1 MDQNIACYI
10 KKLNPW
16 VATHYSL
23 SPWLAVSYADDT
35 MPYTTTKIAEYLA

>member
-1 MDQNIACYI
+1 MDQNIAWYI

-16 VATHYSL
+16 VATDNSL

-35 MPYTTTKIAEYLA
+35 MPYITTKIAEYLA